1 MGSGEAKGYRATL
14 DSLLEGN
21 SGSNQGILSFLIPT
35 VLSVYEGIDM
45 GLYLVRI
52 LKDEISTFL

>member
-1 MGSGEAKGYRATL
+1 MGSGEVKEYRATL

-21 SGSNQGILSFLIPT
+21 SGSNQEILSSLIPT
-35 VLSVYEGIDM
+35 VSSVYEGIDM